1 MVYRITST
9 QLSARHE
16 NYTESNFLTD
26 VKDKCTE
33 IVEQVLGLEQ
43 SREENYCIQELF
55 HTFQSLQRKSISLFR
70 VCCVT
75 ITFVVLIGLLAHVSL
90 SIADPL
96 KFLPHLNLGTA
107 TFIIYQNWPKKYQQ
121 QCLYLNQS

>member
-1 MVYRITST
+1 MVYRRTST

-43 SREENYCIQELF
+43 SRETNYYMQVLF
-55 HTFQSLQRKSISLFR
+55 YTIQSLQS
-70 VCCVT
+70 
-75 ITFVVLIGLLAHVSL
+75 
-90 SIADPL
+90 
-96 KFLPHLNLGTA
+96 
-107 TFIIYQNWPKKYQQ
+107 
-121 QCLYLNQS
+121 

>member
-16 NYTESNFLTD
+16 NYTESNFWTD

-43 SREENYCIQELF
+43 SRETNYYIQVLF
-55 HTFQSLQRKSISLFR
+55 YAIQSLQR
-70 VCCVT
+70 
-75 ITFVVLIGLLAHVSL
+75 
-90 SIADPL
+90 
-96 KFLPHLNLGTA
+96 
-107 TFIIYQNWPKKYQQ
+107 
-121 QCLYLNQS
+121 

>member
-9 QLSARHE
+9 QLWARHE

-43 SREENYCIQELF
+43 SHETNYCIQVLF
-55 HTFQSLQRKSISLFR
+55 YTFQSLQR
-70 VCCVT
+70 
-75 ITFVVLIGLLAHVSL
+75 
-90 SIADPL
+90 
-96 KFLPHLNLGTA
+96 
-107 TFIIYQNWPKKYQQ
+107 
-121 QCLYLNQS
+121 

>member
-9 QLSARHE
+9 RLSARHE

-43 SREENYCIQELF
+43 SRETNYCIQVLF
-55 HTFQSLQRKSISLFR
+55 YTFQSLQR
-70 VCCVT
+70 
-75 ITFVVLIGLLAHVSL
+75 
-90 SIADPL
+90 
-96 KFLPHLNLGTA
+96 
-107 TFIIYQNWPKKYQQ
+107 
-121 QCLYLNQS
+121 